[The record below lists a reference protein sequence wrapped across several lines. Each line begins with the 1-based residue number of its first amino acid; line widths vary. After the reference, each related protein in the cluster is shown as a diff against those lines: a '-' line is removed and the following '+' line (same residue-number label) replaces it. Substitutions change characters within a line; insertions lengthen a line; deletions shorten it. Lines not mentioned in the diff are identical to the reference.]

1 MENKKIKNATKQ
13 VQDWIKFD
21 SKLELFCYNKLIEY
35 NIPFELKRKFVSVEK
50 FTYMWEKIREIAHY
64 PDFFLYKHNIIL
76 DSKWF
81 KNDVYPIK
89 AKLLKKYFYDNWIE
103 YKIVTVKNQKEI
115 LSFINSLCNNTQ
127 N

>member
-64 PDFFLYKHNIIL
+64 PDFFLYEHNIIL

-81 KNDVYPIK
+81 KNDIYPIK

>member
-13 VQDWIKFD
+13 IQDWIKFD

-35 NIPFELKRKFVSVEK
+35 KIPFELKKKFVSVEK
-50 FTYMWEKIREIAHY
+50 FKYMGESIREIAHY

-115 LSFINSLCNNTQ
+115 LSFINSICNNTQ
-127 N
+127 K